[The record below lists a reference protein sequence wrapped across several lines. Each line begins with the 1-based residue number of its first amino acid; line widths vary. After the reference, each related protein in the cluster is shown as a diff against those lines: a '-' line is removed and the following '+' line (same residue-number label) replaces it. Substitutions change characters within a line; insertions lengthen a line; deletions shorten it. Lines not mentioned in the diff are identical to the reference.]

1 MKSIILAI
9 DAGSSS
15 IRCTAYEYLSI
26 IGGSGNENENEDREN
41 IDTQNINE
49 PHVIKAIDGISHTI
63 TMSAINPNTGHIYV
77 QQVLSAIDECV
88 DKVLYLLR
96 TSDDLSGFSDD
107 TNATTNSNCFQILA
121 IGFSTFVMNLIG
133 VDTNCNPV
141 DDVATCSYACNRDD
155 AVKECQDLRE

>member
-49 PHVIKAIDGISHTI
+49 PHVIKAIDGMSHTI

-96 TSDDLSGFSDD
+96 ASDHDISGCSGD
-107 TNATTNSNCFQILA
+107 TTNGNCFQIVA

-133 VDTNCNPV
+133 VDTNGSPV

-155 AVKECQDLRE
+155 VVKECQDLRE

>member
-1 MKSIILAI
+1 MKYIILAI

-26 IGGSGNENENEDREN
+26 IGGSGNENKNEHREN
-41 IDTQNINE
+41 KNI
-49 PHVIKAIDGISHTI
+49 KTIDGISHTI

-96 TSDDLSGFSDD
+96 ASDHDISGCSGD
-107 TNATTNSNCFQILA
+107 TTNGNCFQIVA

-133 VDTNCNPV
+133 VDTNGSPV

-155 AVKECQDLRE
+155 VVKECQDLRE

>member
-1 MKSIILAI
+1 MKYIILAI

-49 PHVIKAIDGISHTI
+49 PHVIKAIDGMSHTI

-96 TSDDLSGFSDD
+96 ASHDISGVSDD
-107 TNATTNSNCFQILA
+107 TTNSNCFQILA

-133 VDTNCNPV
+133 VDTNGNPV
-141 DDVATCSYACNRDD
+141 GDVATCSYACNRDD
-155 AVKECQDLRE
+155 VVKECQDLRE